1 MDVIFEK
8 TAKGVAEI
16 ETRSGGLT
24 PRMRRILIMV
34 DGRRPVEELR
44 AMSLAEDLTRTLGLL
59 EEGGYIAA
67 RVTEAV
73 ADEGGDDAEAAVVFR
88 PLPDPPD
95 PRELEMARHFIV
107 NTLRTFCGP
116 MSHIGIVEAA
126 FKARTHAE
134 LRAVFGPWSRAIAE
148 VRDGRRRA
156 GELRKRLLNV
166 I

>member
-8 TAKGVAEI
+8 TPKGISEMEA
-16 ETRSGGLT
+16 RSGELT
-24 PRMRRILIMV
+24 PRMRRILILV
-34 DGRRPVEELR
+34 DGRRSVEDLR

-59 EEGGYIAA
+59 EEGGYIVG
-67 RVTEAV
+67 RVVEAV
-73 ADEGGDDAEAAVVFR
+73 ANDGGDDAEAAVVFR
-88 PLPDPPD
+88 QLPDPPD
-95 PRELEMARHFIV
+95 PQDLEMARNFIV

-126 FKARTHAE
+126 FKARTHDE
-134 LRAVFGPWSRAIAE
+134 LRTVFGPWSRAIAE

-156 GELRKRLLNV
+156 EELRKRLLNV